1 MWWHHEK
8 LQTPLTYFPPQIVR
22 FRTMEY
28 INNVWAFYQWRQK
41 HKHNLSYCAILL
53 SNAMQFF
60 WFYFS
65 NPHPHPLHIFGDCVT
80 LFCKEVRNINEKT
93 LATYCT
99 PNRMFSLFILIVV
112 YFDNNWCHFLSPRK
126 AILENILFSQFSEF
140 LFLMDYKL
148 NWPRSILD
156 WEYNKG

>member
-1 MWWHHEK
+1 MVSKKTALSLNSPRPRLGHPWIRD
-8 LQTPLTYFPPQIVR
+8 TAFNPPSL
-22 FRTMEY
+22 
-28 INNVWAFYQWRQK
+28 N
-41 HKHNLSYCAILL
+41 YCAILL

-60 WFYFS
+60 WFYFI

-80 LFCKEVRNINEKT
+80 LYCKVVRNINEKT

-99 PNRMFSLFILIVV
+99 PSRMFSLFILIVV

-126 AILENILFSQFSEF
+126 AILENILFSQFYEF

-148 NWPRSILD
+148 NWPKSILD
-156 WEYNKG
+156 WGYNRG